1 MAAVLPFQMSPR
13 RFVFIVL
20 AFVLSLH
27 YLLTIVFK
35 DYASLPS
42 FTKLGDKL
50 GLSIYYSHIRN
61 GTENDHSNHT
71 LIANDTLISHTN
83 VTASYS
89 DRANA
94 TFVFLCRNSDLPGVV
109 ASIQQMEDR
118 FNRQHGYPW
127 VLLNE
132 EPFTEEFKE
141 RVRVLTDAPV
151 HFGQIPAEHWYQ
163 PEWIDEEQATANR
176 LRMMAQGII
185 YAGSVPYRNMCRF
198 NSGFFFRHELLQ
210 PYRYY
215 WRVEPEVKFFCD
227 VTYDPFK
234 FMEANNK
241 VYGFTISLVEWEAT
255 IPTLWSTVKEFIVNN
270 PEYVSPDNSIGY
282 LSGDHGESY
291 NLCHYWSNFEIA
303 DMDFWRGE
311 AYQKFFEFLDSKGG
325 FYYERWGD
333 APVHSIAVS
342 LFARKDQV
350 HFFGDIGYRHEH
362 FQHCPSGAA
371 WARGRCACDPKD
383 TFDYHI
389 NSCLR
394 KYENLF
400 S

>member
-42 FTKLGDKL
+42 FTKLGDKV

-185 YAGSVPYRNMCRF
+185 YAAEMGGQTREENDIL
-198 NSGFFFRHELLQ
+198 E
-210 PYRYY
+210 
-215 WRVEPEVKFFCD
+215 
-227 VTYDPFK
+227 T
-234 FMEANNK
+234 
-241 VYGFTISLVEWEAT
+241 T
-255 IPTLWSTVKEFIVNN
+255 
-270 PEYVSPDNSIGY
+270 
-282 LSGDHGESY
+282 
-291 NLCHYWSNFEIA
+291 
-303 DMDFWRGE
+303 
-311 AYQKFFEFLDSKGG
+311 YQKCPWDHTRIGL
-325 FYYERWGD
+325 W
-333 APVHSIAVS
+333 PTQP
-342 LFARKDQV
+342 RKDNAGNVRACNQYLQRN
-350 HFFGDIGYRHEH
+350 GLDP
-362 FQHCPSGAA
+362 C
-371 WARGRCACDPKD
+371 GRIVIPRYCAQERPP
-383 TFDYHI
+383 TA
-389 NSCLR
+389 
-394 KYENLF
+394 
-400 S
+400 